1 MPADA
6 AEPSFTLGYILGT
19 GHCGSTLLSL
29 LLNAHSRMI
38 GLSSL
43 RKLDYLLRPPEGGV
57 GLGGGILEHEF
68 WKRVRTRYEREV
80 GRPFDQVT
88 VHHPSWKEFVRWDRE
103 RLLAWARDPFDVMTT
118 IAREADRPILI
129 DSSKSWQQLYL
140 LKRSGRFRIRVLHAL
155 RDGRAVFHS
164 YDRKYHDFG
173 FSFGQW
179 AKPSLVAAMM
189 RPLFTAEEWL
199 PVRYEE
205 LVTRPEDTLATIAR
219 FLGADYEPTM
229 LRYRRNPWVGI
240 LGNRM
245 AQRDDETIKFDEK
258 WKRDLP
264 RNKQLLFDVL
274 GGPLNRYFGYAYL
287 GKR

>member
-1 MPADA
+1 MMA
-6 AEPSFTLGYILGT
+6 APEPSFTLAYILGT

-43 RKLDYLLRPPEGGV
+43 RKIDFLVRPPPGGV
-57 GLGGGILEHEF
+57 GLGGGILDHEF
-68 WKRVRTRYEREV
+68 WQRVRARYEQET
-80 GRPFDQVT
+80 GRSFDSVT
-88 VHHPSWKEFVRWDRE
+88 AHHPSWKEFVRWNRE
-103 RLLAWARDPFDVMTT
+103 RLLAWTRDPFDLMST
-118 IAREADRPILI
+118 IARESGRPILV
-129 DSSKSWQQLYL
+129 DSSKAWQQLYL
-140 LKRSGRFRIRVLHAL
+140 LKRSGRVRIRVLHTL

-164 YDRKYHDFG
+164 YDRKYHNFP

-179 AKPSLVAAMM
+179 AKPSMVAATM
-189 RPLFTAEEWL
+189 RPLFSSEEWM

-205 LVTRPEDTLATIAR
+205 LVTEPERVLTSICA
-219 FLGADYEPTM
+219 FLGADYEPSM
-229 LRYRRNPWVGI
+229 LRYRSSPWIGI

-245 AQRDDETIKFDEK
+245 AQRTDETIRLDEK

-264 RNKQLLFDVL
+264 RNKQLLFDLL

-287 GKR
+287 GRR